1 MTYFDLDIEDCPVEL
16 SLQIITRKWVL
27 QLIRDMFFGKT
38 RFKEFK
44 EEKPNLSNK
53 ALSRCLKDMESNN
66 LIKRIVNPQDK
77 TDIQYFLTEKGRLL
91 NKVIYELVIFTLE
104 NEDNKDKYS
113 EDTKIKIK
121 QLFKEKLEIS

>member
-104 NEDNKDKYS
+104 NEDNKDKYA